1 MNFTGEYIKTTIGK
15 IQAYQLFKADDCESV
30 LSENATNVSAENDDE
45 NENDR
50 EIRYS
55 LTIEHKVVRFT
66 DSLIDCR
73 KFFQC
78 MELQR
83 DKKFLE
89 ITNLY
94 DTIGPLLTKLE
105 SIIMGTTTGECDKMT
120 LYYVFWEET
129 IFVALQ
135 RYNLA
140 NRIVFS
146 ESRTKTFD
154 FSFVV
159 QNLQEF
165 IADLK
170 KPRAIFQVD
179 AVLSNSKIIIKPTV
193 AELYNFVVQNA
204 KEFLEK

>member
-1 MNFTGEYIKTTIGK
+1 MNFTGEYIKATIGK

-30 LSENATNVSAENDDE
+30 FSENAANVTAKNEDDNENEDE
-45 NENDR
+45 NENDK
-50 EIRYS
+50 EIRKS
-55 LTIEHKVVRFT
+55 LATEHKVVRFT

-120 LYYVFWEET
+120 LYYAFWEET

-135 RYNLA
+135 RYN
-140 NRIVFS
+140 
-146 ESRTKTFD
+146 
-154 FSFVV
+154 
-159 QNLQEF
+159 
-165 IADLK
+165 
-170 KPRAIFQVD
+170 
-179 AVLSNSKIIIKPTV
+179 
-193 AELYNFVVQNA
+193 
-204 KEFLEK
+204 